1 MKQIYGR
8 YHVRHFCDTFKL
20 SLTLST
26 YEQFSDGEN
35 NTTSPEY
42 VQMEVEQNQ
51 NYIEVP
57 IFIVPGPQPGSSKQV
72 SSIFEQTPEGNGKL
86 CIHSA
91 SFPLSAHSYCSL
103 LDSITSVQMFL

>member
-1 MKQIYGR
+1 MKQIYDR
-8 YHVRHFCDTFKL
+8 HHVIHLNFP
-20 SLTLST
+20 LST

-42 VQMEVEQNQ
+42 VQMEVDQNQ
-51 NYIEVP
+51 NYIE
-57 IFIVPGPQPGSSKQV
+57 GPQPGCSKQV
-72 SSIFEQTPEGNGKL
+72 SSTFEQTPEDDGKV

-91 SFPLSAHSYCSL
+91 SIPLSAHSYCKL